1 MGLDAMK
8 WAFEQPTKDPYQ
20 KLVLV
25 SIADHYNEDLGYSE
39 WSSLERIAR
48 IACCDERTV
57 QRKINDLVKVGYI
70 NKVRRGFG
78 KTNIYYFPL
87 YDIHKGQSKS
97 TESPLMTGQSVYS
110 RHDTGVHS
118 RTDTTVHSGHDT
130 SVHQTQIQHNSNT
143 NNKFG
148 RQRVQ
153 SVNKTLTYKQEQF
166 IEALVERVQ
175 KKSHDSRFSF
185 TNYDKLKEDMK
196 EGMLKKDGSFE
207 KLMDMYEL
215 N

>member
-20 KLVLV
+20 KLILV

-39 WSSLERIAR
+39 WSSLQRIAR

-70 NKVRRGFG
+70 NRVRRGFG
-78 KTNIYYFPL
+78 KTNIYYFPT
-87 YDIHKGQSKS
+87 YDIYKKQHKW
-97 TESPLMTGQSVYS
+97 TESPLKNGQSVYS
-110 RHDTGVHS
+110 RTDTGVHS
-118 RTDTTVHSGHDT
+118 RTDSTVRSLDDT
-130 SVHQTQIQHNSNT
+130 SVHQTQYQQKSNT

-148 RQRVQ
+148 SQRVQ
-153 SVNKTLTYKQEQF
+153 SVKKELTYKQKEF

-175 KKSHDSRFSF
+175 KKSGDPRFSYMD
-185 TNYDKLKEDMK
+185 YDKLKEEMK
-196 EGMLKKDGSFE
+196 DGMLKKDGSFE

>member
-20 KLVLV
+20 KLILV

-39 WSSLERIAR
+39 WSSLQRIAR

-70 NKVRRGFG
+70 NRVRRGFG
-78 KTNIYYFPL
+78 KTNIYYFPT
-87 YDIHKGQSKS
+87 YDIYKKQHKW
-97 TESPLMTGQSVYS
+97 TESPLKNGQSVYS
-110 RHDTGVHS
+110 RTDTGVHS
-118 RTDTTVHSGHDT
+118 RSDTGVHSGDDT
-130 SVHQTQIQHNSNT
+130 SVHQTQYQHKSNT
-143 NNKFG
+143 NSKFG
-148 RQRVQ
+148 GQRVQ
-153 SVNKTLTYKQEQF
+153 SVKKELTYKQKEF

-175 KKSHDSRFSF
+175 KKSGDARFSYMD
-185 TNYDKLKEDMK
+185 YDKLRDEMK
-196 EGMLKKDGSFE
+196 DGMLKKDGSFE